1 MAATVKICGIQDSA
15 TLQSILDLPIDHIGF
30 VFAKSRRQVSLEQA
44 AEMVSLLR
52 SARGLRSNP
61 LAVGV
66 FVNPGMAE
74 LRETLEKVPLDVV
87 QLHGQETPDFC
98 REVQRNFAVR
108 LFKVV
113 PVQSAQLSLSDC
125 RRQLEGYQAIADA
138 ILLDTF
144 DPAAGGG
151 TGKAF
156 AWKTIPLYAEWARG
170 NNIPLI
176 VAGGLHP
183 ENVGE
188 LIRNYRPDGVDVSSG
203 VETGGV
209 KDVLKIASFVE
220 RVKEHDIGA

>member
-1 MAATVKICGIQDSA
+1 MATVKICGIQDNA

-44 AEMVSLLR
+44 AEMATLLR
-52 SARGLRSNP
+52 SARGLRSTP

-66 FVNPGMAE
+66 FVNPGLTE
-74 LRETLEKVPLDVV
+74 LRETLEKVPLDAV

-98 REVQRNFAVR
+98 REVKRSFAVR

-113 PVQSAQLSLSDC
+113 PVQSAQRSPADC
-125 RRQLEGYQAIADA
+125 RRQLEGYRGTVDA

-144 DPAAGGG
+144 DPIAGGG

-156 AWKTIPLYAEWARG
+156 AWETIPLYAEWTRS
-170 NNIPLI
+170 NNVPLI

-183 ENVGE
+183 GNVGE
-188 LIRNYRPDGVDVSSG
+188 LLRSYRPDGVDVSSG
-203 VETGGV
+203 VETDGV

-220 RVKEHDIGA
+220 RVKKHDIGA